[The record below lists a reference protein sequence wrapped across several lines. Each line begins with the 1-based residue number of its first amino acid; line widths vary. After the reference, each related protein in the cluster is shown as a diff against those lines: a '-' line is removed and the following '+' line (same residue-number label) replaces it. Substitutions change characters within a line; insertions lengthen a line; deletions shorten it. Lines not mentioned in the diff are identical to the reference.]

1 MIMLRIHLMKPLACI
16 AIALLAGCV
25 PTQTIP
31 LDDGQ
36 HMMIA
41 DIVPLAADEQPWQ
54 RGQPMAVPEEPSRF
68 ELRREVPVAMKSDLE
83 NARQATEKYET
94 EPRTE
99 LVEPIP

>member
-1 MIMLRIHLMKPLACI
+1 MRYLALCI
-16 AIALLAGCV
+16 LVFSGGCV

-31 LDDGQ
+31 LDDDQ

-41 DIVPLAADEQPWQ
+41 DVVPLAADEQPYQ

-68 ELRREVPVAMKSDLE
+68 ELRREVPVAMKSDRE
-83 NARQATEKYET
+83 SARQRTEKFET
-94 EPRTE
+94 DPRVE

>member
-1 MIMLRIHLMKPLACI
+1 MRYLGLCI
-16 AIALLAGCV
+16 LVFASGCV
-25 PTQTIP
+25 PSQTIP

-41 DIVPLAADEQPWQ
+41 DIVPLAADEQPYQ

-68 ELRREVPVAMKSDLE
+68 EMRREVPVAMKSDLRS
-83 NARQATEKYET
+83 ARQRTEKFET

>member
-1 MIMLRIHLMKPLACI
+1 MRNFSCCLFLLLP
-16 AIALLAGCV
+16 LAGCV
-25 PTQTIP
+25 PAQTIP
-31 LDDGQ
+31 LDGGQ

-41 DIVPLAADEQPWQ
+41 DVVPLAADDQPHE

-68 ELRREVPVAMKSDLE
+68 ELRREFPIAMKSDLE
-83 NARQATEKYET
+83 SARQRTEKFET